1 MAVKA
6 LLVAVSD
13 YSKNTNLCDLPLCKN
28 DLIVMKNA
36 LKYGLNV
43 ETDYIDLYGESNTV
57 TKSDFIDALE
67 YKSYDL
73 LEDDTFIFYF
83 SGHGGKANGKNCLY
97 FSDEEYS
104 LQNLINEI
112 DRINAKTK
120 VIFLD
125 CCHSGNFVLDKELV
139 FDINDDIESFAGSGI
154 AVLSSCN
161 ANEVSGFDNEK
172 QISLFTKFLSDALN
186 NKFINRQGKKSLES
200 IAELVRRYADIWN
213 NRSKELIQHPIYRSA
228 IGGTV
233 FFVVDNYQPYKVA
246 SYYEECEKYIIYKVE
261 PVHVS
266 AAKRLSAKVILR
278 YPFTFEEIAIISK
291 EIKKKIM
298 YCEIFQNQKSEKYY
312 SGKPANIIWCYFG
325 YDEDDM
331 VDSNYI
337 CHTTWVDNTQDKN
350 WWYRKSKNS
359 MFINDVFFDIHTQY
373 DAIKKLK
380 NKSIDVNDFINQ
392 SKKCTLNIIQYG
404 EKYISLFREF
414 LNHTLSENQFINLSQ
429 QYISEINKWYF
440 KETSL
445 DIPPNSLHEW
455 SQVQMELAG
464 SLHDCSLYYNKKF
477 LDKWTADNRKWLMNN
492 SIKQY
497 ETDLEKYKQLDAEV
511 TKKYKSLD

>member
-6 LLVAVSD
+6 LLVAVSN
-13 YSKNTNLCDLPLCKN
+13 YSKNSNLCDLPLCKN
-28 DLIVMKNA
+28 DLVVMKSA
-36 LKYGLNV
+36 LKYGLNIK
-43 ETDYIDLYGESNTV
+43 DNHIDSYGESGTV
-57 TKSDFIDALE
+57 TKSDFIDSLE

-83 SGHGGKANGKNCLY
+83 SGHGGKFDGKNYLF
-97 FSDEEYS
+97 FSNEEYS
-104 LQNLINEI
+104 LQDLINEI
-112 DRINAKTK
+112 DKINAKTK

-125 CCHSGNFVLDKELV
+125 CCHSGNFVLDKEFV
-139 FDINDDIESFAGSGI
+139 FDIKDDIESFVGSGI
-154 AVLSSCN
+154 AILSSCG

-213 NRSKELIQHPIYRSA
+213 SRSNDLIQHPVYRSA

-233 FFVVDNYQPYKVA
+233 FFVVDDYHPYKVVN
-246 SYYEECEKYIIYKVE
+246 YYEECEKYIIYKVE
-261 PVHVS
+261 PVHVG

-291 EIKKKIM
+291 EIKEKIM
-298 YCEIFQNQKSEKYY
+298 YCEIFQNQKAEKYY

-337 CHTTWVDNTQDKN
+337 CHTTWVDNTQDKS
-350 WWYRKSKNS
+350 WWYRKNKNS
-359 MFINDVFFDIHTQY
+359 MLINNVFFDIHTQY
-373 DAIKKLK
+373 DAIKNLK
-380 NKSIDVNDFINQ
+380 NKSIDIDEFINK
-392 SKKCTLNIIQYG
+392 SRECTSHIIIYG
-404 EKYISLFREF
+404 EKYISLFREY
-414 LNHTLSENQFINLSQ
+414 LNNILSEEQFINLSQ
-429 QYISEINKWYF
+429 QYISAINKWYI
-440 KETSL
+440 KETDL
-445 DIPPNSLHEW
+445 DIPPNDLHDW
-455 SQVQMELAG
+455 SQAQMELAA

-477 LDKWTADNRKWLMNN
+477 LDKWTSDNRKLLMSN

-497 ETDLEKYKQLDAEV
+497 ETDLEKYKKLDTEV
-511 TKKYKSLD
+511 SKKYKNP